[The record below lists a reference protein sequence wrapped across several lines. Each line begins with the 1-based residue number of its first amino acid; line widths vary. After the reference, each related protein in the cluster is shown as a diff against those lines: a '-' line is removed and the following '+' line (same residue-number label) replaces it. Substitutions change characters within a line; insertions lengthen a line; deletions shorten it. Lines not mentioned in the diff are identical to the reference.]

1 MSEQFTPL
9 GVGILGAG
17 PVVQAIHLPTL
28 ARLSDRFTVRHI
40 MDISPEVA
48 ASVAGRVGARWSTSL
63 EDLLADPEV
72 DVVAICSPPQFHAAQ
87 VTAAMNAGKAV
98 LCEKPFATTQAE
110 AEEIAAAAQET
121 GVPVVVG
128 AMHAFDPGWTAVREA
143 WGDLPDTAHTVRST
157 MVLPFNDRFEDWSTE
172 VLGRPG
178 FPPPGPTTPEI
189 RAGMMTGAVLGL
201 AIHDLP
207 LIRTFL
213 PNANALQID
222 SATVLKPFG
231 YSIMGTADGRTVQLL
246 GRMHAHWQPAWELEV
261 FSDDI
266 ALHIEFTPSYV
277 HAGSAVAT
285 LTYADGTSRRFG
297 PFNHNGYEGEW
308 RALHDLI
315 GGNETAAPSGTTLID
330 DLTFALLVA
339 DNASDYVLKEARA

>member
-1 MSEQFTPL
+1 MNPQTTPL

-40 MDISPEVA
+40 MDISPDVA
-48 ASVAGRVGARWSTSL
+48 ASVSGRVGARWSTSL
-63 EDLLADPEV
+63 EELLADPDV

-98 LCEKPFATTQAE
+98 LCEKPFATTPEE
-110 AEEIAAAAQET
+110 AAEIAATARAT

-128 AMHAFDPGWTAVREA
+128 AMHAFDPAWTAVREA
-143 WGDLPDTAHTVRST
+143 WGDLPATAHTVRST
-157 MVLPFNDRFEDWSTE
+157 MILPFNDRYEDWSTE

-189 RAGMMTGAVLGL
+189 RAGMMSGGVLGL

-213 PNANALQID
+213 PAPEAFHVD

-231 YSIMGTADGRTVQLL
+231 YSIIGTADGGTIQLV
-246 GRMHAHWQPAWELEV
+246 GRLHAQWQPTWELEV
-261 FSDDI
+261 FSDDV
-266 ALHIEFTPSYV
+266 ALHIDFTPSYV

-285 LTYADGTSRRFG
+285 LSYADGTSRRFG
-297 PFNHNGYEGEW
+297 PYEHNGYEGEW
-308 RALHDLI
+308 LALYALI
-315 GGNETAAPSGTTLID
+315 GGDTSAAPSGTALID
-330 DLTFALLVA
+330 DLTFALRVA
-339 DNASDYVLKEARA
+339 GNASNYVLTEARA